1 MAKILGILEWRIGWR
16 RKAFL
21 FIVAGV
27 SLATTFV
34 AWRATERGIAGEMER
49 EFDFAVRETTGTIED
64 RMNALLDSLYG
75 ARGVFEQGVPVRGAD
90 WRDHVRNGKL
100 LERFP
105 GVSSYTFLERVPAER
120 LGSFVEGVRA
130 DRTVRPEGFPKFTV
144 FPAGN
149 RSEYVVI
156 KYVEPLERG
165 ELAFGFDAASEETRL
180 KTMEQ
185 ALAGDAPALTPEL
198 QLVVGV
204 PGFLAF
210 LPAYGGSGPGREHA
224 GFVMIALRTREL
236 FQKVIMEG
244 PLPESVKSGD
254 IDLEIF
260 EGRTSSATTLLY
272 DSKPDEVRALE
283 TAAAGLTATREIVIG
298 DRTWTLSF
306 ADSPELAATL
316 LGRAMSVIVLFGGIL
331 FSILVFGVLYAN
343 FTSRARAL
351 ALAER
356 MTGELRRSEEQY
368 RSLVERVPNVIW
380 TIDENTRVRFITPN
394 VERLIG
400 MGPDAV
406 YADPQFWRNLVHP
419 DAAEALSRA
428 FRELFE
434 NNIPLDLEHR
444 AKRKSGD
451 WAWVHMRS
459 GLPYKAGGVRYA
471 DGISEDVSGRKRTEE
486 ELMRRTKDLEEMNK
500 VLVGRELKMVELK
513 EENKELKKQRGG

>member
-1 MAKILGILEWRIGWR
+1 MAKILGILEWRLGWR
-16 RKAFL
+16 RTAFL
-21 FIVAGV
+21 FIVAAV
-27 SLATTFV
+27 SLASTFA
-34 AWRATERGIAGEMER
+34 AWRSTERGIAGKVEQ

-64 RMNALLDSLYG
+64 RMNARLGSLYG

-90 WRDHVRNGKL
+90 WRDYVQNGKL

-120 LGSFVEGVRA
+120 LASFVEGVRA
-130 DRTVRPEGFPKFTV
+130 DRTLRPEGFPKFAV

-165 ELAFGFDAASEETRL
+165 TLAFGFDAASEETRRT
-180 KTMEQ
+180 TMEQ
-185 ALAGDAPALTPEL
+185 ALAGDAPALTPQL

-210 LPAYGGSGPGREHA
+210 LPAYRGSSSGGEHI
-224 GFVMIALRTREL
+224 GFVMVALRTQEL

-254 IDLEIF
+254 VDLEIF
-260 EGRTSSATTLLY
+260 EGRTPSAATLLY
-272 DSKPDEVRALE
+272 DSKPDKVRALA
-283 TAAAGLTATREIVIG
+283 TAAAGLAESREITIG
-298 DRTWTLSF
+298 DRTWMLHF
-306 ADSPELAATL
+306 ADSPKLAITL
-316 LGRAMSVIVLFGGIL
+316 LERATPAIILFGGIL
-331 FSILVFGVLYAN
+331 FSILIFGILYAN
-343 FTSRARAL
+343 LTSRSRAW

-356 MTGELRRSEEQY
+356 MTGELRRSEEKY

-380 TIDENTRVRFITPN
+380 TIDEDTRVRFITPN

-419 DAAEALSRA
+419 DDIEALNRA
-428 FRELFE
+428 FTELFE
-434 NNIPLDLEHR
+434 NDIPLDLEHR
-444 AKRKSGD
+444 AQGKGGD

-471 DGISEDVSGRKRTEE
+471 DGVSEDVSGRKKTEE
-486 ELMRRTKDLEEMNK
+486 ELLRRTRDLEETNK
-500 VLVGRELKMVELK
+500 LLVGRELKMVELK
-513 EENKELKKQRGG
+513 EENKELKKRMGG